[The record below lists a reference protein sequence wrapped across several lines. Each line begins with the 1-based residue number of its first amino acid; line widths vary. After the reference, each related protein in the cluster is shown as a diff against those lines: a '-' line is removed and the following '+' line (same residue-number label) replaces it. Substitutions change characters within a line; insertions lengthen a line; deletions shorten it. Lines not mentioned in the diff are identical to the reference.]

1 MGKTVKKTNKD
12 VFFLRKGDY
21 TTCNLDKPHY
31 SIRSNKIKVIPG
43 EKIITGPAYLTF
55 FNIPTP
61 LILPFGYFPS
71 SNKQSSGVLIPSYG
85 ESENLGFFLKMELLF
100 YN

>member
-1 MGKTVKKTNKD
+1 MFYILK
-12 VFFLRKGDY
+12 KGDY
-21 TTCNLDKPHY
+21 TTCDADKPHY

-61 LILPFGYFPS
+61 LIFPFGYFPNNTTKFWLNNS
-71 SNKQSSGVLIPSYG
+71 ILWRVTRTW
-85 ESENLGFFLKMELLF
+85 FFKKRWILSP
-100 YN
+100 N

>member
-1 MGKTVKKTNKD
+1 MEDD
-12 VFFLRKGDY
+12 VLYFKKGDY
-21 TTCNLDKPHY
+21 TTCDADKPHY

-61 LILPFGYFPS
+61 LIFPFGYFPNNTQAKFWLNNS
-71 SNKQSSGVLIPSYG
+71 ILWRVTRM
-85 ESENLGFFLKMELLF
+85 GFFQKRWILSPNK
-100 YN
+100 